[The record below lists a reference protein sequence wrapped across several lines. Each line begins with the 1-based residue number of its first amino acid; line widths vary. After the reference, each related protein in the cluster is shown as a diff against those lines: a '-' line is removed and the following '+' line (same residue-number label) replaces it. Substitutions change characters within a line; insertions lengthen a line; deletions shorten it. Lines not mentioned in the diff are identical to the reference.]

1 MRFFLTAFLLL
12 SYYTE
17 AQQSYI
23 DYRSPFHPVINSSGM
38 VVSQNKLSSD
48 IGIEILNKGG
58 NGDL

>member
-48 IGIEILNKGG
+48 LGIR
-58 NGDL
+58 